1 MVQQNEILYV
11 TKISRNDVHA
21 KSKWPNPFPWPG
33 FDVFKQLIL
42 ENLNSFHFDS
52 DTKFQIKMQVCTW
65 GPSGVKD
72 SLLRN
77 SPVGKSADFLGE
89 GVHKGRVI
97 QRNVLHNPLRRTV
110 SRRWVI
116 RPGNCNRITDVI
128 RALYQAPLT
137 QKENEMIKAARP
149 PNTTIGSIPKADSK
163 KNARTK

>member
-97 QRNVLHNPLRRTV
+97 PDNLKNQQRLPSFLHTQMLDQKGRHFRESPTKNQIGQSHSTTAPQVV
-110 SRRWVI
+110 SPKVRF
-116 RPGNCNRITDVI
+116 PPT
-128 RALYQAPLT
+128 LLT
-137 QKENEMIKAARP
+137 SRQ
-149 PNTTIGSIPKADSK
+149 S
-163 KNARTK
+163 